1 MAPAPDVT
9 VRKFFYDGTP
19 SYVWEGRLIER
30 KGDLVVLEAYFTR
43 DRRDLGYVVF
53 DRGDLF
59 IEFYYLDRWYNVLQ
73 IYSAHGDPKGWYCN
87 ITKPATLLDGELR
100 FVDLAIDLFAYP
112 DGTSLPLD
120 VEEFEELAVTLY
132 APQDTTQARAAF
144 EELQRL
150 HRSGTLPSRPFP
162 GKGGFPLRQD

>member
-1 MAPAPDVT
+1 SPAWRRGSRFCGPAVPHPPKAPADFARSPNCLKFLAMASTPDVT

-53 DRGDLF
+53 ERGDLF

-73 IYSAHGDPKGWYCN
+73 IYSAQGDPKGWYCN
-87 ITKPATLLDGELR
+87 ITKPATLREGELR
-100 FVDLAIDLFAYP
+100 FVDLAIDLFA
-112 DGTSLPLD
+112 
-120 VEEFEELAVTLY
+120 
-132 APQDTTQARAAF
+132 
-144 EELQRL
+144 
-150 HRSGTLPSRPFP
+150 
-162 GKGGFPLRQD
+162 